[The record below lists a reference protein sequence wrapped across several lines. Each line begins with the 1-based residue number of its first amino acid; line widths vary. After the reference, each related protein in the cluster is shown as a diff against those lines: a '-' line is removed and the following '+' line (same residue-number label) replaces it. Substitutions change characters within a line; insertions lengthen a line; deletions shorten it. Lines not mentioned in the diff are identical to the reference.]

1 MKRIVVG
8 MSGSSGVIYGIR
20 ILEILRENPEVQTH
34 LILSHA
40 AKMNIGIET
49 DWALQDVEQL
59 ADEKEKAG
67 NLSEIS
73 AVLRTKPQLGRI
85 SGL

>member
-40 AKMNIGIET
+40 AKMNIESSFMAFGLALARLEGCIACQKQGLARRTIE
-49 DWALQDVEQL
+49 
-59 ADEKEKAG
+59 
-67 NLSEIS
+67 
-73 AVLRTKPQLGRI
+73 GRDG
-85 SGL
+85 SGA